1 MTTNTQDHMSE
12 VKEILAEFLEEHHK
26 YRVTT
31 QRLVDNS
38 SGSVE
43 STFLLAVNT
52 PHETWFCSYI
62 SDDIYKQISI
72 AAEVATHKSTKAIV
86 MRSSDEETQTL
97 NWCEKDSVQNLYTRL
112 GDSGVELIDYLIFKP
127 NDFTV
132 KNALS
137 VLGKTD
143 RATEFTTGI
152 S

>member
-1 MTTNTQDHMSE
+1 MIVGTQEHMNE
-12 VKEILAEFLEEHHK
+12 LKEIFAEFLEEHHK

-31 QRLVDNS
+31 QRLVNNS

-43 STFLLAVNT
+43 PTFLLAVNT
-52 PHETWFCSYI
+52 PHGTWICNEI
-62 SDDIYKQISI
+62 SNDAQKQISI
-72 AAEVATHKSTKAIV
+72 AAELATYKSTKAIV
-86 MRSSDEETQTL
+86 MRSSDKETQTL
-97 NWCEKDSVQNLYTRL
+97 NWCEKDSVQNLRTRL

-137 VLGKTD
+137 VLPRTD